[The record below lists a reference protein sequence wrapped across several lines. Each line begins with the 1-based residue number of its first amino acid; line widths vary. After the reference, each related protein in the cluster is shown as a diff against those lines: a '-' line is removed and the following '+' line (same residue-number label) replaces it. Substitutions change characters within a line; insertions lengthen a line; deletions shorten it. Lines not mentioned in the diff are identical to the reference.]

1 MENERL
7 VVLIAADEAS
17 AVAPAR
23 PVLEGAGYH
32 VARVPDGP
40 AALAA
45 VEAGDVDL
53 LLLDLPLSDAAWTE
67 LVTALRTAAGE
78 RYLPTLLVLPASG
91 PAARRRAGALGA
103 DDAIPFPW
111 EADDLLACVAGWARV
126 RRHLRALEARVVEQA
141 EQARRVQELETVGQ
155 VAAAM
160 MHDFRGLLGV
170 ITAFNELVLAR
181 WGATDP
187 PRRYLEEITKAGER
201 ATALTRQLLA
211 FSRRQT
217 LAPRVLD
224 LNAVIRELD
233 LMLQTVLTE
242 ATELDL
248 HLTPTSAWVRGDSGQ
263 LTQVLLNL
271 AVNARDAMPRGG
283 HFQVETAI
291 VDLDAAFAQ
300 RHPPLVPG
308 QYVRLRVRDS
318 GCGMDAATLARI
330 FEPFFTTKPPGKG
343 TGLGLATVYGIIK
356 ESGGY
361 IWADSTP
368 GVGTTFTIYLPYV
381 VGGPDAQEAPR

>member
-1 MENERL
+1 VETERL
-7 VVLIAADEAS
+7 VVLIAAGEAS

-23 PVLEGAGYH
+23 PVLEGAGYG

-67 LVTALRTAAGE
+67 LVAALRTAAGE

-103 DDAIPFPW
+103 DDAIPVPW

-126 RRHLRALEARVVEQA
+126 RRRLRALEVRVAEQA

-187 PRRYLEEITKAGER
+187 PRRYLEEITKAGEQ

-224 LNAVIRELD
+224 LNTVIRELD
-233 LMLQTVLTE
+233 LMLQAVLTE
-242 ATELDL
+242 ATELDRR
-248 HLTPTSAWVRGDSGQ
+248 LTPTPAWVRGDPGQ

-283 HFQVETAI
+283 HFQIETAI

-300 RHPPLVPG
+300 AHPPLVPG

-343 TGLGLATVYGIIK
+343 TGLGLATVYGIVK

-381 VGGPDAQEAPR
+381 VGGPDAREAPR